1 MYAPSDITPP
11 QPAKH
16 SQSIPPERVAGLLF
30 VFFALFTCL
39 FFSLGADADLF
50 NPQNTARA
58 QTRQAASRTP
68 TTPPFTPQ
76 PTLITT
82 PRPGDGNV
90 RLLEDVVSNHLR
102 FVNENIRRG
111 IHQTRAGIQ

>member
-58 QTRQAASRTP
+58 QTR
-68 TTPPFTPQ
+68 
-76 PTLITT
+76 
-82 PRPGDGNV
+82 
-90 RLLEDVVSNHLR
+90 
-102 FVNENIRRG
+102 
-111 IHQTRAGIQ
+111 